1 MLDIILI
8 ILGVLCLITGLMGC
22 ILPFLPGPPVAY
34 LGLVL
39 LHFTDKVQYTTT
51 QLIVWLLIVL
61 VVQVLDYFTPMLGSK
76 YSGGSRWGNWGCII
90 GTLIGLLFL
99 PWGVIFGP
107 FLGAVIG
114 ELLGN
119 KEFSQALRSGVGSL
133 IGFLLG
139 TFLKFVVCG
148 YFCYQFIVGFIR
160 SENSFCTD
168 LNYKFLL
175 LFGTKRG
182 KTRPRQQRNDIPYSV
197 LSALSANAQSEG
209 DSG

>member
-90 GTLIGLLFL
+90 GTLIGLLVL

-160 SENSFCTD
+160 S
-168 LNYKFLL
+168 
-175 LFGTKRG
+175 
-182 KTRPRQQRNDIPYSV
+182 
-197 LSALSANAQSEG
+197 
-209 DSG
+209 

>member
-114 ELLGN
+114 IERQFRRREAGMRTFTLLGN

-160 SENSFCTD
+160 S
-168 LNYKFLL
+168 
-175 LFGTKRG
+175 
-182 KTRPRQQRNDIPYSV
+182 
-197 LSALSANAQSEG
+197 
-209 DSG
+209 

>member
-148 YFCYQFIVGFIR
+148 YFYYQFIVGFIR
-160 SENSFCTD
+160 S
-168 LNYKFLL
+168 
-175 LFGTKRG
+175 
-182 KTRPRQQRNDIPYSV
+182 
-197 LSALSANAQSEG
+197 
-209 DSG
+209 

>member
-8 ILGVLCLITGLMGC
+8 ILGVLCLITGLMGF

-160 SENSFCTD
+160 S
-168 LNYKFLL
+168 
-175 LFGTKRG
+175 
-182 KTRPRQQRNDIPYSV
+182 
-197 LSALSANAQSEG
+197 
-209 DSG
+209 

>member
-8 ILGVLCLITGLMGC
+8 ILGVLCLITRLMGC

-160 SENSFCTD
+160 S
-168 LNYKFLL
+168 
-175 LFGTKRG
+175 
-182 KTRPRQQRNDIPYSV
+182 
-197 LSALSANAQSEG
+197 
-209 DSG
+209 

>member
-8 ILGVLCLITGLMGC
+8 ILGVLCLITGLMGG

-160 SENSFCTD
+160 S
-168 LNYKFLL
+168 
-175 LFGTKRG
+175 
-182 KTRPRQQRNDIPYSV
+182 
-197 LSALSANAQSEG
+197 
-209 DSG
+209 